1 MNRIRNILLFL
12 AIAGSGVVRG
22 DDDQEIA
29 VRWAGQLGASSFAER
44 EQAGEELLRLGSR
57 ARPVVA
63 PLLESN
69 DPEIRLRARK
79 IWERLVWY
87 VVPNAE
93 ADIDAF
99 RAELNVGTAAQ
110 AVPRKPVVFADDF
123 GRNDFV
129 QPWRRSRPQI
139 SAAWRRFITRH
150 KAESIPLLFVIQQNP
165 KTRVLVEDGVRVLLQ
180 VVSASAIQ
188 KRLQA
193 QPIHEQDQFVDM
205 VLALKADSLQQ
216 VDALQRVVLMRL
228 VGRNRDVIN
237 LGRSGWLR
245 TRDREVDAFLVET
258 AAAIR
263 AGKLQNE
270 FWAAAGAELDRAGHV
285 NSQCMLMTYYA
296 KVGVL
301 LNQPEQ
307 VSGILRHELLQSAE
321 PALLEALVAV
331 LSQLEL
337 HGEIRVLLRES
348 GTAALTYLQ
357 MYSDNKTKQIDQ
369 LTEEQ
374 WEYLCNLINSEKDCF
389 RLAEMLERHTEE
401 LFAARTWLL
410 MFEFDPPDSLY
421 DANAAFRL
429 AAWHDDRGEFSK
441 AADFYES
448 GLTASEKSGGS
459 ITGTSA
465 TTIREKID
473 ELRTLAL
480 NDSDGY
486 QALAHRARVALHK
499 QRYAEAIEMLEQ
511 AIVLRPENA
520 ELYVSLFVA
529 CKYGSYYDRLVDYAE
544 RLDGVEP
551 ATDSE
556 MFEFMDHYR
565 ELMALNQALALVE
578 KLMAMDLDKT
588 AMYLSRAAI
597 YLRMGK
603 YAEADM
609 DLETATMNGAEV
621 FETCQ
626 FKAFL
631 EFYRADY
638 EAAVPA
644 FECNFETD
652 QENPYYRMWL
662 YFARLYAGIDDRE
675 SLAAYYRG
683 MGAGDTS
690 SIWAE
695 QLIGYLLGYVDRESL
710 LKAGV
715 AQGDDNLTSGQMCEA
730 WFYMGLLDRQR
741 GDLAAARAAF
751 EKCMGYR
758 IYIFYEHSWADA
770 ELKKLTAEEAK

>member
-1 MNRIRNILLFL
+1 MNRTRNILLFL
-12 AIAGSGVVRG
+12 AIAGAGVSRG

-29 VRWAGQLGASSFAER
+29 ARWAGQLGASSFAER

-57 ARPVVA
+57 ARAVVA
-63 PLLESN
+63 PLLESH

-79 IWERLVWY
+79 VWERLVWY
-87 VVPNAE
+87 VVPDAE

-99 RAELNVGTAAQ
+99 LAELNIGTAAPKEPGFI
-110 AVPRKPVVFADDF
+110 ARGS
-123 GRNDFV
+123 GRNGV
-129 QPWRRSRPQI
+129 AQPWRRNRPRV

-150 KAESIPLLFVIQQNP
+150 KAESIPLLFVIQQDP
-165 KTRVLVEDGVRVLLQ
+165 TTRALVEDGVRVLLQ
-180 VVSASAIQ
+180 VVSASAIHQ
-188 KRLQA
+188 RMQA
-193 QPIHEQDQFVDM
+193 QPIHEQAQFVDL
-205 VLALKADSLQQ
+205 VLALNADSLQQ
-216 VDALQRVVLMRL
+216 TEALQRVVLMRL
-228 VGRNRDVIN
+228 AGRNRDVIS
-237 LGRSGWLR
+237 LGRFGWLR
-245 TRDREVDAFLVET
+245 TSDREVDAFLVET

-307 VSGILRHELLQSAE
+307 VANIMRHELLQSAE

-337 HGEIRVLLRES
+337 HGDIRVLLHES

-357 MYSDNKTKQIDQ
+357 MYSDNKTKRIDQ

-374 WEYLCNLINSEKDCF
+374 WEYLCNLINSEKDCSH
-389 RLAEMLERHTEE
+389 LAKMLERHEEE
-401 LFAARTWLL
+401 LLAARTWPL

-429 AAWHDDRGEFSK
+429 ATWHDDRGEFTK
-441 AADFYES
+441 AADFYEA
-448 GLTASEKSGGS
+448 GLAASQKSGGS

-465 TTIREKID
+465 ATIREKID

-480 NDSDGY
+480 NDIDGY

-499 QRYAEAIEMLEQ
+499 HRYAEAIETLEQ

-520 ELYVSLFVA
+520 ELYGDLFLA
-529 CKYGSYYDRLVDYAE
+529 CKYGSYYDRLVEYAE

-556 MFEFMDHYR
+556 MFKFMDHYR
-565 ELMALNQALALVE
+565 ELMALDQALALAD
-578 KLMAMDLDKT
+578 KLMAMDVDKT
-588 AMYLSRAAI
+588 EMYLARAAI

-603 YAEADM
+603 YAEADT
-609 DLETATMNGAEV
+609 DLEAATMNGAEF

-626 FKAFL
+626 LKAFL
-631 EFYRADY
+631 EFYQADY
-638 EAAVPA
+638 EAAVAA

-662 YFARLYAGIDDRE
+662 YFARLYAGIDDRD

-695 QLIGYLLGYVDRESL
+695 QLIGYLLGYVDRESFL
-710 LKAGV
+710 EAGV

-758 IYIFYEHSWADA
+758 IYIFYEHSWANA
-770 ELKKLTAEEAK
+770 ELKKLAAEEAK

>member
-1 MNRIRNILLFL
+1 MNRSRNILLFL
-12 AIAGSGVVRG
+12 AIAAAGVSRG
-22 DDDQEIA
+22 DDDQET
-29 VRWAGQLGASSFAER
+29 VVGWAAQLGANSFAER

-63 PLLESN
+63 PLLESD

-87 VVPNAE
+87 VVPDAE

-99 RAELNVGTAAQ
+99 LAELNIGMEPQTT
-110 AVPRKPVVFADDF
+110 PEKLDFFADNF
-123 GRNDFV
+123 GRNNFA
-129 QPWRRSRPQI
+129 QPLSRSRLQV
-139 SAAWRRFITRH
+139 SAAWRRFITHH
-150 KAESIPLLFVIQQNP
+150 KVETIPLLFVIQQNP
-165 KTRVLVEDGVRVLLQ
+165 KTRALVEDGVRVLLQ
-180 VVSASAIQ
+180 VASASAIHQ
-188 KRLQA
+188 RLQA
-193 QPIHEQDQFVDM
+193 QPIHAQDQFVDM
-205 VLALKADSLQQ
+205 VLALNADSLQQ
-216 VDALQRVVLMRL
+216 ADALQRVVLMRM
-228 VGRNRDVIN
+228 VGRNRDVVR
-237 LGRSGWLR
+237 LGRLGWLR
-245 TRDREVDAFLVET
+245 TRDHEVDAFLVET
-258 AAAIR
+258 VAAIR

-270 FWAAAGAELDRAGHV
+270 FWADAGAGLDRAGHV

-296 KVGVL
+296 EVGVL

-307 VSGILRHELLQSAE
+307 VADILRHELLQSAE
-321 PALLEALVAV
+321 PSLLEALVTV

-337 HGEIRVLLRES
+337 HDDIRVLLRGS
-348 GTAALTYLQ
+348 GTAALMYLQ
-357 MYSDNKTKQIDQ
+357 TYSDNKTKQIDQ

-374 WEYLCNLINSEKDCF
+374 WESLCNLINSEKDCF
-389 RLAEMLERHTEE
+389 RFAEMLERHNEE
-401 LFAARTWLL
+401 LFASRTWAL
-410 MFEFDPPDSLY
+410 MFELDPPDSLY

-429 AAWHDDRGEFSK
+429 ATWYDDRGEFTK
-441 AADFYES
+441 AADFYEA
-448 GLTASEKSGGS
+448 GLTASQKSGGS

-499 QRYAEAIEMLEQ
+499 QRYAEAIETFEQ
-511 AIVLRPENA
+511 AIVLRPENS
-520 ELYVSLFVA
+520 ELYADLFLA
-529 CKYGSYYDRLVDYAE
+529 CKYGSYFDRLVDYAE

-551 ATDSE
+551 VTDSE
-556 MFEFMDHYR
+556 MFEFMDYYR
-565 ELMALNQALALVE
+565 ELMALDQALAFAE
-578 KLMAMDLDKT
+578 KLMVTFDDKT
-588 AMYLSRAAI
+588 AVYLARASI

-603 YAEADM
+603 YVQTDT
-609 DLETATMNGAEV
+609 DLESATMSGAEV

-626 FKAFL
+626 LRAFL
-631 EFYRADY
+631 EFYRGDY
-638 EAAVPA
+638 EAAAPA

-683 MGAGDTS
+683 MGAGDSS

-695 QLIGYLLGYVDRESL
+695 QLIGHLLGYVDRESL
-710 LKAGV
+710 LEAAV
-715 AQGDDNLTSGQMCEA
+715 VRGDDNLTSGQLCEA
-730 WFYMGLLDRQR
+730 WFYMGLLDRHR
-741 GDLAAARAAF
+741 GERAGARIAF
-751 EKCMGYR
+751 QKCMGYR